1 MRKGDDL
8 VNQKKSSTF
17 APDFGRSHFFLYDL
31 HKHYL
36 SALKQDSNILWAQ
49 CQQILRDNLSQS
61 AYQTWFA
68 PILALD
74 FNNDVLVLQVKSQFI
89 VEYIEEN
96 YLDLLSRVLR
106 KVFGPQVQ
114 LEYRIMVAGGSIDVP
129 SEPLREQ
136 QGNFQTGAYTPAQEN
151 ANVWDSQL
159 NAQYTFDNFVKGEPN
174 KLARAAAI
182 EIAKN
187 PGKTIFN
194 PLFLFGGSGVGKTH
208 LAYAIGNEVCR
219 LNPEA
224 RVLYVAANTFKLQ
237 FQDAVSHNQVPDF
250 LMFYQS
256 VDVLIVDDIQYFSE
270 LKGTQDTFFQIFN
283 YLQQSH
289 KQLIL
294 TSDRSPS
301 ELRGIQD
308 RLLSRFKWG
317 LAAEITRPD
326 YTLRK
331 DILSYHIKKDG
342 IKLGNEIVEYIAS
355 NVTEN
360 VRDLEGVLASL
371 LAYSTLMEDA
381 IDLKLTEKVV
391 SRLVELRPRTYLP
404 ADIVAAVCQT
414 MNISEKVITARTRQ
428 KAAVK
433 ARNMVMYLIKK
444 YTDSSLAEVGK
455 YVHRDHAT
463 VAHSLSTMESQMGYD
478 AVLRQE
484 VATIERYLGR

>member
-1 MRKGDDL
+1 M
-8 VNQKKSSTF
+8 
-17 APDFGRSHFFLYDL
+17 
-31 HKHYL
+31 
-36 SALKQDSNILWAQ
+36 KQDLNILWAE

-68 PILALD
+68 PVLALQYE
-74 FNNDVLVLQVKSQFI
+74 NDVLVLQVKSQFV

-96 YLDLLSRVLR
+96 YLDLLSCVLR

-114 LEYRIMVAGGSIDVP
+114 LEYRITYAGSTIDLP
-129 SEPLREQ
+129 SEPLKESAVRHKREL
-136 QGNFQTGAYTPAQEN
+136 AMAAQDSAN
-151 ANVWDSQL
+151 AWDSQL
-159 NAQYTFDNFVKGEPN
+159 NTQYTFDNFIKGEPN

-219 LNPEA
+219 LNPDA

-237 FQDAVSHNQVPDF
+237 FQDAVNRNQVPDF

-256 VDVLIVDDIQYFSE
+256 VDVLIVDDIQYFSD

-294 TSDRSPS
+294 TSDRSPM

-326 YTLRK
+326 YPLRK
-331 DILSYHIKKDG
+331 DILLYHVKKDG
-342 IKLGNEIVEYIAS
+342 IKLDASIIEYVAS

-371 LAYSTLMEDA
+371 LAYSTLTDSA
-381 IDLKLTEKVV
+381 IDMSLAEKVV
-391 SRLVELRPRTYLP
+391 SRLVELHPRSYPP
-404 ADIVAAVCQT
+404 ADIITTVCQM
-414 MNISEKVITARTRQ
+414 MNLPERVITAKTRT
-428 KAAVK
+428 KEAVR
-433 ARNMVMYLIKK
+433 ARNMVIYFIKK
-444 YTDSSLAEVGK
+444 FTDSSLGDIGK
-455 YVHRDHAT
+455 HVHRDHAT
-463 VAHSLSTMESQMGYD
+463 VAHSLTSMENQLSYD

-484 VATIERYLGR
+484 VAAIERQLGR

>member
-1 MRKGDDL
+1 MS
-8 VNQKKSSTF
+8 KKSSTF
-17 APDFGRSHFFLYDL
+17 ALDFGKKSLFFTLL
-31 HKHYL
+31 L
-36 SALKQDSNILWAQ
+36 TLFITALKQDLNILWAQ

-68 PILALD
+68 PVMALQYE
-74 FNNDVLVLQVKSQFI
+74 NDVLVLQVKSQFI

-106 KVFGPQVQ
+106 KVFGPAIQ
-114 LEYRIMVAGGSIDVP
+114 LEYRIMVAGGIIDVP
-129 SEPLREQ
+129 SEPLREPVARPRSE
-136 QGNFQTGAYTPAQEN
+136 AYTPQQEVDN
-151 ANVWDSQL
+151 AWESQL
-159 NAQYTFDNFVKGEPN
+159 NPQYTFDNFVKGEPN

-187 PGKTIFN
+187 PGKTLFN

-208 LAYAIGNEVCR
+208 LAYAIGNEVER
-219 LNPEA
+219 LNPSA
-224 RVLYVAANTFKLQ
+224 RVLYVTANMFKLQ
-237 FQDAVSHNQVPDF
+237 FQDAVNHNQVPDF

-256 VDVLIVDDIQYFSE
+256 VDVLIVDDIQYFSD

-294 TSDRSPS
+294 TSDRSPM
-301 ELRGIQD
+301 ELKGIQD

-326 YTLRK
+326 YPLRR
-331 DILSYHIKKDG
+331 DILLYRIKKDG
-342 IKLGNEIVEYIAS
+342 IKLSESIIDYVAS
-355 NVTEN
+355 NVSDN

-371 LAYSTLMEDA
+371 LAYSTLTDNP
-381 IDLKLTEKVV
+381 IDMALAETVV
-391 SRLVELRPRTYLP
+391 GRLVQLHPKTYLP
-404 ADIVAAVCQT
+404 SDIIAAVCQT
-414 MNISEKVITARTRQ
+414 MKLSEQVITARTRQ
-428 KAAVK
+428 REAVK
-433 ARNMVMYLIKK
+433 ARNLVMYLIKK
-444 YTDSSLAEVGK
+444 YTDSSLGEIGK

-463 VAHSLSTMESQMGYD
+463 VAHSLNMIEAQMGYD

-484 VATIERYLGR
+484 VSQIERHLGR

>member
-1 MRKGDDL
+1 M
-8 VNQKKSSTF
+8 
-17 APDFGRSHFFLYDL
+17 
-31 HKHYL
+31 
-36 SALKQDSNILWAQ
+36 
-49 CQQILRDNLSQS
+49 LRDNLSQS

-68 PILALD
+68 PVLALQYE
-74 FNNDVLVLQVKSQFI
+74 NDVLVLQVKSQFV

-114 LEYRIMVAGGSIDVP
+114 LEYRITYAGSTIDLP
-129 SEPLREQ
+129 SEPLKESAVRHKREL
-136 QGNFQTGAYTPAQEN
+136 AMAAQDSAN
-151 ANVWDSQL
+151 AWDSQL
-159 NAQYTFDNFVKGEPN
+159 NTQYTFDNFIKGEPN

-219 LNPEA
+219 LNPDA

-237 FQDAVSHNQVPDF
+237 FQDAVNRNQVPDF

-256 VDVLIVDDIQYFSE
+256 VDVLIVDDIQYFSD

-294 TSDRSPS
+294 TSDRSPM

-326 YTLRK
+326 YPLRK
-331 DILSYHIKKDG
+331 DILLYHVKKDG
-342 IKLGNEIVEYIAS
+342 IKLDASIIEYVAS

-371 LAYSTLMEDA
+371 LAYSTLTDSA
-381 IDLKLTEKVV
+381 IDMSLAEKVV
-391 SRLVELRPRTYLP
+391 SRLVELHPRSYPP
-404 ADIVAAVCQT
+404 ADIITTVCQM
-414 MNISEKVITARTRQ
+414 MNLPERVITAKTRT
-428 KAAVK
+428 KEAVR
-433 ARNMVMYLIKK
+433 ARNMVIYFIKK
-444 YTDSSLAEVGK
+444 FTDSSLGDIGK
-455 YVHRDHAT
+455 HVHRDHAT
-463 VAHSLSTMESQMGYD
+463 VAHSLTSMENQLSYD

-484 VATIERYLGR
+484 VAAIERQLGR